1 MIDYIKKYI
10 LIFFLLTVPVLS
22 QTEKV
27 TVAISDFENSTGLF
41 SNSELEKSV
50 PEMLKTDLS
59 QYEKIIVLERSKI
72 QSVFQEHA
80 LIQSGVIDPEQA
92 QKVGELVGARF
103 VLTGEISKVG
113 DRYRLDTHLVDVES
127 GKVFGEKVT
136 GPNLNS
142 LESMVRVLANNI
154 IVNLTGE
161 GKRQT
166 RVKVRDY
173 YAPWVLAAGVGTGI
187 VSVMMHSSYKDNW
200 EKYEN
205 AARLNEFDDYYDK
218 ANKSYKARNA
228 MVGVTLG
235 IITVGTT
242 LWLKNKSQGN
252 EILAQRADK
261 EKLEYVLLPYYNFNE
276 RAIGVQLTLF
286 KL

>member
-1 MIDYIKKYI
+1 M
-10 LIFFLLTVPVLS
+10 LLLTVPVLS

-27 TVAISDFENSTGLF
+27 TIAISDFENSTGLY

-72 QSVFQEHA
+72 QTVFQEHA
-80 LIQSGVIDPEQA
+80 LIQSGVINPEQA
-92 QKVGELVGARF
+92 QKAGELVGARF

-113 DRYRLDTHLVDVES
+113 ERYRLDTHLVDVES

-136 GPNLNS
+136 GPDLNS
-142 LESMVRVLANNI
+142 LESMVRVMANNI
-154 IVNLTGE
+154 FVNLTSEGE
-161 GKRQT
+161 RKSQ
-166 RVKVRDY
+166 VKIRDY

-187 VSVMMHSSYKDNW
+187 ISVMLHSSYQDNW
-200 EKYEN
+200 NKYEN

-228 MVGVTLG
+228 MIGVTLG

-242 LWLKNKSQGN
+242 LWLKNKSQSN
-252 EILAQRADK
+252 KVLAQQVKK
-261 EKLEYVLLPYYNFNE
+261 EKSEYVLYPYYDFNS
-276 RAIGVQLTLF
+276 RAIGFQLTLF
-286 KL
+286 